1 MILYRPAFPDE
12 RARAASL
19 CEPSAALP
27 GDGETHCFI
36 AVKSRPVERIVGAA
50 FWRQRDTHA
59 AFEWVMAA
67 AFQGTP
73 AETEFIHALEENI
86 AAPSLRTTAWHETHS
101 PAAEILTAA
110 GFQEITR
117 RETFTAKAA
126 AWRKLLD
133 ASPSPDLEATPLTRQ
148 HAAETIR
155 LLADSAFSENELNH
169 AFATASQETPSLFDL
184 PSSSVFTLDGE
195 ISGVCLALTNPNH
208 THLHITALAVHGAEI
223 SMEPAVAALLRHSLA
238 VPSLKDLSI
247 QRLSPLVSGSP
258 ASQPVFDHLLGSY
271 PSTLVTKHFQLGK
284 RIARDSQP

>member
-27 GDGETHCFI
+27 GDGETHCFL

-148 HAAETIR
+148 HAAEIIR

-169 AFATASQETPSLFDL
+169 AFATASEENPSLFDL
-184 PSSSVFTLDGE
+184 PSSSILTRDGK
-195 ISGVCLALTNPNH
+195 IFAASLALTNFNH
-208 THLHITALAVHGAEI
+208 THLHISALAIQESEIRLEAAVNALLLHSLPDSSLKEI
-223 SMEPAVAALLRHSLA
+223 SFH
-238 VPSLKDLSI
+238 
-247 QRLSPLVSGSP
+247 RLTPFVSGSP
-258 ASQPVFDHLLGSY
+258 TPQPACDYLHANYPTSLQSRQLRFGKGIAENSQ
-271 PSTLVTKHFQLGK
+271 T
-284 RIARDSQP
+284 